1 MLHSPG
7 QGRERGGRA
16 DFRQLLYPP
25 APVWRG
31 TDGVLPGLPEAH
43 PLSLWGQRP
52 DLPLRQRLP
61 DHLSAGHPLCDDR
74 PGHEPLYQR
83 PRLQPHGDDDGG
95 PGGGGEH
102 RAGSHLHLCPG
113 YGGAG
118 GGPGHGARPG
128 LFRPV
133 GAEVPHWTAGAPPAA
148 VEHPAAPGGASTSDP
163 RPGHLRLCHVHDQQ
177 PGAGAV
183 QRLPSALRRR
193 PLRGGDDRH
202 QLHPGGGVHA
212 GAGHHQRLPAGAG
225 LQLRRGGV
233 RAGAP
238 GDPVHHGAYGGL
250 LRGGVGAGYGRAR
263 AAHPYL

>member
-1 MLHSPG
+1 MGGRAPVLHSPG

-31 TDGVLPGLPEAH
+31 LTVFCLAFR
-43 PLSLWGQRP
+43 RP
-52 DLPLRQRLP
+52 ILYLFGASDLTFPYANRLP

-163 RPGHLRLCHVHDQQ
+163 RPGA
-177 PGAGAV
+177 P
-183 QRLPSALRRR
+183 PALSC
-193 PLRGGDDRH
+193 P
-202 QLHPGGGVHA
+202 
-212 GAGHHQRLPAGAG
+212 
-225 LQLRRGGV
+225 
-233 RAGAP
+233 
-238 GDPVHHGAYGGL
+238 
-250 LRGGVGAGYGRAR
+250 
-263 AAHPYL
+263 